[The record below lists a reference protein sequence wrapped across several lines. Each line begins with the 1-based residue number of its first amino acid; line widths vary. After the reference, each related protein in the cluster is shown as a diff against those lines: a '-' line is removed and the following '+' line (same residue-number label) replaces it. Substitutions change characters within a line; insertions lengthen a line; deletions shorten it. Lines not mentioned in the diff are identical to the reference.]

1 MRLLVQGPIYLAAKN
16 DTIDPGGAVAALGT
30 AKLLM
35 GWPLQVA
42 ALAGMVWLLS
52 RNTTRVEEGEEP
64 AA

>member
-1 MRLLVQGPIYLAAKN
+1 M
-16 DTIDPGGAVAALGT
+16 AALGT

-52 RNTTRVEEGEEP
+52 RNTMRVQEGEES
-64 AA
+64 A